1 MTPNLTRWFVI
12 ITTAVLTLLTL
23 TGCRELPEELEI
35 TMYMTGGLSEIAARD
50 YIISLEG
57 EDASWSIE
65 EEPLSGPLRVTEGV
79 RGREELQALYNLLVQ
94 NGIEELE
101 NAGYLGITDQFTY
114 TVTLNDG
121 LYNYGFKVYAPRFQA
136 DERYGVIVDAIQE
149 FCTESSEADDEATTS
164 DETAEGT
171 AE

>member
-1 MTPNLTRWFVI
+1 MTPNLTRWFAL
-12 ITTAVLTLLTL
+12 ITAAVLTLLTL

-50 YIISLEG
+50 YIITLEG
-57 EDASWSIE
+57 DAAAWSIE
-65 EEPLSGPLRVTEGV
+65 EEPLSGPLRTTEGV

-149 FCTESSEADDEATTS
+149 FC
-164 DETAEGT
+164 
-171 AE
+171 